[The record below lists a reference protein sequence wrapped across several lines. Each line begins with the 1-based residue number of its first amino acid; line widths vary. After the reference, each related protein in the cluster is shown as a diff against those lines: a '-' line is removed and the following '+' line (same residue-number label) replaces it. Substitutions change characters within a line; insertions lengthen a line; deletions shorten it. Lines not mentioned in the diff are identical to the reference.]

1 MKKLA
6 LCLLLVACG
15 KSTPTNVPKKV
26 AADPKSQC
34 VAIMQRA
41 RECTNDYIPILVD
54 TRAKH
59 DMPPGIAEAVKTDRD
74 GVIAQ
79 AKQEWATDSQDPNI
93 AAMCDQMAPQM
104 NDPSDQATAND
115 CIGKQECVG
124 FSTCVMPLFE
134 KHMNK

>member
-6 LCLLLVACG
+6 SCLLLVACG

-26 AADPKSQC
+26 TSDPKSLC
-34 VAIMQRA
+34 VAVMQRA
-41 RECTNDYIPILVD
+41 RECTNDYIPVLVD

-59 DMPPGIAEAVKTDRD
+59 DVPPGIAEAVKNDRD
-74 GVIAQ
+74 AVIAE

-93 AAMCDQMAPQM
+93 EAMCDHMAAEL
-104 NDPSDQATAND
+104 NDPSDQAAAND
-115 CIGKQECVG
+115 CLGKQECVG

>member
-6 LCLLLVACG
+6 FCLLIAACG

-26 AADPKSQC
+26 TSDPKSQC
-34 VAIMQRA
+34 VAVMQRA

-59 DMPPGIAEAVKTDRD
+59 DMPPGIAEAVKNDRD

-93 AAMCDQMAPQM
+93 EAMCDRMAGEM

-115 CIGKQECVG
+115 CLGKQECVG

-134 KHMNK
+134 KHMHK

>member
-15 KSTPTNVPKKV
+15 KSTPTNVPKEV
-26 AADPKSQC
+26 TSAPKSLC
-34 VAIMQRA
+34 VAVMQRA

-59 DMPPGIAEAVKTDRD
+59 DVPPGIAAAVQQDRD

-93 AAMCDQMAPQM
+93 EAMCDRMAAEL

-115 CIGKQECVG
+115 CLGKQECVG

>member
-6 LCLLLVACG
+6 VCLLLVACG

-26 AADPKSQC
+26 TSDPKSLC
-34 VAIMQRA
+34 VALMQRS
-41 RECTNDYIPILVD
+41 RECTNDYIPALVD
-54 TRAKH
+54 TRARM
-59 DMPPGIAEAVKTDRD
+59 DTPPGIAAEVAKDRD
-74 GVIAQ
+74 AVIAK
-79 AKQEWATDSQDPNI
+79 AKEEWAVDSQDPNI
-93 AAMCDQMAPQM
+93 EANCDRLAPRM

-115 CIGKQECVG
+115 CLGKQECVG